1 MPRRTKMTDQRT
13 AAIFDALRLGMTRR
27 AAVAMC
33 DIHPST
39 FYRML
44 EADAT
49 FRDDVEKAEAQAEAR
64 YTGLVARAAE
74 DPKTWTAAAWWLE
87 RRRHTDFAQHQ
98 RVDMTVDVRR
108 EAERLAGEFGLDAD
122 EIIAEAEAVLRGG

>member
-1 MPRRTKMTDQRT
+1 MTDERT
-13 AAIFDALRLGMTRR
+13 NAIFDALRLGMTRR
-27 AAVAMC
+27 AAASLC
-33 DIHPST
+33 GIHPAT

-49 FRDDVEKAEAQAEAR
+49 FREGVEKAEGEAEAR
-64 YTGLVARAAE
+64 YTALVARAAE

-87 RRRHTDFAQHQ
+87 RRRHADFAQHQ

-122 EIIAEAEAVLRGG
+122 EIMAEAEAVLRGG